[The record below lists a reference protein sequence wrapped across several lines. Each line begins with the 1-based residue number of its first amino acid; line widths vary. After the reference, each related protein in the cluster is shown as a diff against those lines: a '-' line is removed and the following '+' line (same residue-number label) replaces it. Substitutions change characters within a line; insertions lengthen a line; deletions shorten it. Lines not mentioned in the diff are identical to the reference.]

1 MVGVA
6 FLKSSGG
13 NIDNVGWIIPVPVV
27 NTFLAQFVQHQDYH
41 GMNQLGF
48 RYQKLENATFRKSMG
63 MQEEQTGILVTEVA
77 PLGGWAGQLLPR
89 DVILAVDDVQ
99 VWNDG
104 STLAL
109 RDKEMIDFSYL
120 ITSRMKGATTLKI
133 LRGGETHV
141 ISSTLVGRYVR

>member
-1 MVGVA
+1 
-6 FLKSSGG
+6 
-13 NIDNVGWIIPVPVV
+13 
-27 NTFLAQFVQHQDYH
+27 
-41 GMNQLGF
+41 MNQLGF
-48 RYQKLENATFRKSMG
+48 RYQILENATFRKSMG

-89 DVILAVDDVQ
+89 DVILAVDNVQ

-120 ITSRMKGATTLKI
+120 ITSRMKGPTSLKV

-141 ISSTLVGRYVR
+141 LSSTLVGRYVR